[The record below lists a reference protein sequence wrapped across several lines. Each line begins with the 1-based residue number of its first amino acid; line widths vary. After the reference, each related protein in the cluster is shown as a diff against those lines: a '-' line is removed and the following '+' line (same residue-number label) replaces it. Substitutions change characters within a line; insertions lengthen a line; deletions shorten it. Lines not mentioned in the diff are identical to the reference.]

1 MLGKSKIPF
10 LLIISFITVLLIVL
24 ICPSNQQVSSQS
36 SEGVVPVVPL
46 QTPME
51 SINQSS
57 GVVPPLQTPMESI
70 KILNLVSSQ
79 NVSTGKELII
89 SGQSSD
95 TIAKDCSVYIIVN
108 DVRPYQ
114 SAVASGTGGAK
125 DFSQWKFVL
134 HEQYTHLN
142 EGNNKITAKLLCNTA
157 PTRWYSVV
165 VNGVPNSN
173 VSEPLSPV
181 ESNQQS
187 NVSEPLS
194 PVESNQQSNVS
205 EPLSPVESNQQSNV
219 SETLSPVESNQ
230 QSNVSETLSPVESNQ
245 QSNVSETLSPVE
257 SNQQSNVSET
267 LSPVESNQQSNV
279 SETLSPVESNQ
290 QSNVSETSPVES
302 NQQSNVSE
310 TSPVES
316 NQQSNVSETSNDN
329 QLLVTIS
336 PQKNPVARGD
346 TQNTTITVTDSNH
359 SAIANAQIDGKLI
372 YPGKNFEKEF
382 KGSTDF
388 EGKFV
393 YSWIVGKKGDVGPLV
408 IEVEASS
415 QGYPSTSANNSFE
428 IVKSDESSKIE
439 NPFQSNFQKP

>member
-36 SEGVVPVVPL
+36 SEGVVPL

-51 SINQSS
+51 S
-57 GVVPPLQTPMESI
+57 V
-70 KILNLVSSQ
+70 KIVNLVSSQ
-79 NVSTGKELII
+79 NVSTGKELLI

-95 TIAKDCSVYIIVN
+95 TISKDCSVYIIVN

-173 VSEPLSPV
+173 VSE
-181 ESNQQS
+181 
-187 NVSEPLS
+187 
-194 PVESNQQSNVS
+194 
-205 EPLSPVESNQQSNV
+205 
-219 SETLSPVESNQ
+219 
-230 QSNVSETLSPVESNQ
+230 
-245 QSNVSETLSPVE
+245 
-257 SNQQSNVSET
+257 
-267 LSPVESNQQSNV
+267 
-279 SETLSPVESNQ
+279 TLSPVESNQ
-290 QSNVSETSPVES
+290 QSNVSETSSPVES
-302 NQQSNVSE
+302 SQQSNVSE
-310 TSPVES
+310 TSSSDIKKVET
-316 NQQSNVSETSNDN
+316 NNN
-329 QLLVTIS
+329 QLLVTIL
-336 PQKNPVARGD
+336 PQKDRVARGD

-359 SAIANAQIDGKLI
+359 RAIANAQIDGKLI
-372 YPGKNFEKEF
+372 YPGDNFEKQF

-393 YSWIVGKKGDVGPLV
+393 YSWAVGKKGDVGPLV
-408 IEVEASS
+408 IDVEVSS
-415 QGYPSTSANNSFE
+415 EGYPSTSAKNSFE
-428 IVKSDESSKIE
+428 IVKS
-439 NPFQSNFQKP
+439 

>member
-1 MLGKSKIPF
+1 MLGKSKTPF

-36 SEGVVPVVPL
+36 SEGVVPL

-57 GVVPPLQTPMESI
+57 EGVVPLQTPMESI

-79 NVSTGKELII
+79 NVSTGKELLV

-95 TIAKDCSVYIIVN
+95 TIAKDCSVYVIVN

-142 EGNNKITAKLLCNTA
+142 EGNNKITAKLLCKTA

-173 VSEPLSPV
+173 VSEPLSTV

-194 PVESNQQSNVS
+194 TVESNQQSNVS
-205 EPLSPVESNQQSNV
+205 EPLSTVESNQQSNV
-219 SETLSPVESNQ
+219 SEPLSTVESNQ
-230 QSNVSETLSPVESNQ
+230 QSNVSEPLSTVESNQ
-245 QSNVSETLSPVE
+245 QSNVSEPLSTVE
-257 SNQQSNVSET
+257 SNQQSNVSEP
-267 LSPVESNQQSNV
+267 LSTVESNQQSNV
-279 SETLSPVESNQ
+279 SEPLS
-290 QSNVSETSPVES
+290 T
-302 NQQSNVSE
+302 
-310 TSPVES
+310 VES
-316 NQQSNVSETSNDN
+316 NQQSNVSETSNDT

-336 PQKNPVARGD
+336 PQKDPVARGD

-359 SAIANAQIDGKLI
+359 RAIANAQIDGTLI
-372 YPGKNFEKEF
+372 YPGDNFKKEF
-382 KGSTDF
+382 KGSTDS

-393 YSWIVGKKGDVGPLV
+393 YSWTVGKKGDVGPLV

-415 QGYPSTSANNSFE
+415 VGHPSTSAKNSFE
-428 IVKSDESSKIE
+428 IVKSDESSKTK
-439 NPFQSNFQKP
+439 NPFQSHIQKP